1 MLSAGAQQT
10 AVSEIDFALAAQIA
24 IAWAG
29 EDGEDPRLGWWR
41 SDMMSEFG
49 GEDLFKRLLPHTW
62 DWAVVQ
68 AVREAARRH
77 DAQLRAKV
85 HDADTVISLYRLGF
99 TLDERIDERLIELKR
114 TGVAPG
120 LALPHFGELV
130 EESWSFDS
138 FREWI
143 RQHGESAHEAAPSGR
158 QLKGAPP
165 DSLEQVVRRLVGALD
180 PLPDH
185 YPMPH
190 FRSAR

>member
-1 MLSAGAQQT
+1 MRSADVRQVPVA
-10 AVSEIDFALAAQIA
+10 EIDFALAAQIA
-24 IAWAG
+24 VAWAG
-29 EDGEDPRLGWWR
+29 EGGEEPRLGWWR

-68 AVREAARRH
+68 AVREAARRT
-77 DAQLRAKV
+77 DAALRAKV
-85 HDADTVISLYRLGF
+85 HDPDTVLSLYRLGF
-99 TLDERIDERLIELKR
+99 ALDERIDERLTELER

-120 LALPHFGELV
+120 LALPHYGGLV
-130 EESWSFDS
+130 EVSWDLDS
-138 FREWI
+138 FREWV
-143 RQHGESAHEAAPSGR
+143 RGHGNATYEAAPTGR
-158 QLKGAPP
+158 QLRGAPP
-165 DSLEQVVRRLVGALD
+165 DSLEEVIRRLVAALD

>member
-1 MLSAGAQQT
+1 MVSAGTQQLS
-10 AVSEIDFALAAQIA
+10 VSDIDFALAAQIA
-24 IAWAG
+24 VAWAG
-29 EDGEDPRLGWWR
+29 EAGEESRLGWWR
-41 SDMMSEFG
+41 TDMMSEFG

-62 DWAVVQ
+62 DWAAVQ

-77 DAQLRAKV
+77 DALRRSKV
-85 HDADTVISLYRLGF
+85 HDADTVVSLYHLGF
-99 TLDERIDERLIELKR
+99 ALDERVDERLLELKR

-120 LALPHFGELV
+120 LALKHYGELA
-130 EESWSFDS
+130 EESWSLDS
-138 FREWI
+138 FRRWV
-143 RQHGESAHEAAPSGR
+143 RDHGESAYEAAPSGR

-180 PLPDH
+180 PLPDR